1 MMNRLI
7 PAIAAMFG
15 GFFPRFL
22 WKPMRYLSASRVLG
36 RRKGNNA
43 TARRQAIKR
52 RNIAK
57 RLPLKKRR

>member
-1 MMNRLI
+1 MMNRFI

-22 WKPMRYLSASRVLG
+22 WTPIAPSASRLLG

-43 TARRQAIKR
+43 AVKRQAIKR

-57 RLPLKKRR
+57 RLPLRKRR

>member
-22 WKPMRYLSASRVLG
+22 WTPIAPRASRVLG